1 VYLFEKG
8 VKFTVTKGNGI
19 QTIYV
24 PPSETYYNW
33 RLSPILV
40 ESVLFSEMIK
50 NIREYQY
57 VKSPENSSQMDK
69 VKASVY
75 MHVFDFWF
83 VYTYFLSKSIIG
95 FILALALLLIIIF
108 IAFRLKWLLIDEGP

>member
-8 VKFTVTKGNGI
+8 VKFTSTKGNGI

-24 PPSETYYNW
+24 PPSEAYYNW

-40 ESVLFSEMIK
+40 ESVLFSEISK
-50 NIREYQY
+50 KIRDYQY
-57 VKSPENSSQMDK
+57 VKSPENSSKLDK

-83 VYTYFLSKSIIG
+83 VYTYFLYKSLTG
-95 FILALALLLIIIF
+95 FILALALLLLSIF
-108 IAFRLKWLLIDEGP
+108 IAFRLKRLLADEGP